1 MSGTLDR
8 LRQVR
13 SARQVVGA
21 VRRRAQVR
29 TRWRSTV
36 SEVSTRRNDA
46 AYARARQQPLQER
59 TVLYEAFFGN
69 GVLDNPEAVFRHLL
83 TQPDM
88 QDLQHVWVLDD
99 PAKHQKVVRELAGDP
114 RVRFVRGDSVAYW
127 RALATAKYLVN
138 NQTFPQRFAKRPGQV
153 YLNTWHGVPLKHM
166 GLDMA
171 GIHKAH
177 PRNIIRNM
185 LNADYLVSASD
196 YMTSTMYRRAYRLQG
211 LFPNKVLEM
220 GQPRMDFLAAA
231 VADPASTRRRLAA
244 DGVETGER
252 RILLFAPTWRGANF
266 DSPDDNALELARTCA
281 VLQDA
286 LGEEWVVLLKVHQS
300 AHAKVSAELPS
311 GDLLVPNHVPT
322 NLLLGVTDVLVTDY
336 SSIFFDYLATERP
349 VVHFVPDLEDYSSGR
364 GLYLR
369 EDELPGPVV
378 TDHAGLVDAV
388 RTAVA
393 EGPTSA
399 RAAAA
404 AATYTGP
411 CDGEVTA
418 RIVDVVF
425 RGRTEAAEGPGRRI
439 IDGLLDPGKERMLLY
454 LGSMLS
460 QGITTSA
467 LNLLRHLDYDKY
479 DVTVFWPQIRGRDR
493 SNNIRLV
500 DDRARP
506 LPRSM
511 TYIGSRGRVARETE
525 VLMQVGLG
533 DELSEDHLEFWR
545 TEYQRVFG
553 DARFDHLIDFSGYG
567 CYAPFLYTAVEART
581 RSIWLHNEMIADRDR
596 ETLGVKH
603 LRARL
608 SAVFSTYRYFDH
620 LVSVSPELRDINRS
634 GLAEYASPEKFFYAL
649 NTIEGA
655 LILEKAQEPFWG
667 DATWGSPEE
676 WEATHRSRP
685 TAPTTTL
692 TADADGDAP
701 DDRRDPETGEDPDQ
715 PTEQLEATEG
725 LEEAVP
731 TAEARPPHEA
741 DRLLEE
747 TTQPAGSGGGFVNG
761 RRHRL
766 RPVKEPGTVVFVCVG
781 RLSPAKNHA
790 RLLDSFALVHARHP
804 HTRLWLIGGGAL
816 EDELRAQIR
825 RLGLDD
831 AVHMTGQVVNP
842 YKFMRK
848 ADCSVLSSDYEGQ
861 PVVILEARVLGLPV
875 VSTAFGS
882 VGDSIPPGVGLVV
895 PRTVEGLADGMER
908 FLAGEIHGEP
918 LDYEDYNRHAV
929 EQFEAAVHG
938 RQV

>member
-1 MSGTLDR
+1 M
-8 LRQVR
+8 
-13 SARQVVGA
+13 
-21 VRRRAQVR
+21 
-29 TRWRSTV
+29 
-36 SEVSTRRNDA
+36 
-46 AYARARQQPLQER
+46 
-59 TVLYEAFFGN
+59 YEAFFGN
-69 GVLDNPEAVFRHLL
+69 GVLDNPEAIFRHLL

-88 QDLQHVWVLDD
+88 QDLHHVWALDD
-99 PAKHQKVVRELAGDP
+99 PAKHQTVVREFAGNP
-114 RVRFVRGDSVAYW
+114 RVRFVRGDSPDYW
-127 RALATAKYLVN
+127 RAMATAKYLVN
-138 NQTFPQRFAKRPGQV
+138 NQTFPQMFAKRPGQV

-185 LNADYLVSASD
+185 LNADYLVSASE

-211 LFPNKVLEM
+211 LFPGTVLEM
-220 GQPRMDFLAAA
+220 GQPRMDFLHAAA
-231 VADPASTRRRLAA
+231 ADPASARRRLAGA
-244 DGVETGER
+244 GVETGER

-266 DSPDDNALELARTCA
+266 DAPEDDALELARTCG

-300 AHAKVSAELPS
+300 AHAHVSEVLAGRS
-311 GDLLVPNHVPT
+311 DLLVPNHVPT
-322 NLLLGVTDVLVTDY
+322 NLLLGVTDLLVTDY
-336 SSIFFDYLATERP
+336 SSIFFDFLATSRP
-349 VVHFVPDLEDYSSGR
+349 VVHYVPDLEDYTTAR
-364 GLYLR
+364 GLYLT
-369 EDELPGPVV
+369 DDQLPGPVV
-378 TDHAGLVDAV
+378 TDHAGLVDEVLAAV
-388 RTAVA
+388 KA
-393 EGPTSA
+393 GPTSERAEEAA
-399 RAAAA
+399 R
-404 AATYTGP
+404 TYTGP

-425 RGRTEAAEGPGRRI
+425 RGRTEAGEGPGRRLVR
-439 IDGLLDPGKERMLLY
+439 DFVDPTKERMLIY

-493 SNNIRLV
+493 SNNIAIV

-506 LPRSM
+506 LPRAL
-511 TYIGSRGRVARETE
+511 TYIGTRRQVARETE

-533 DELSEDHLEFWR
+533 DELTEDHLAFWR

-567 CYAPFLYTAVEART
+567 CYAPFLFSAAEART

-596 ETLGVKH
+596 ETLGEKH
-603 LRARL
+603 LQARL
-608 SAVFSTYRYFDH
+608 TAVFSTYRYFDH

-634 GLAEYASPEKFFYAL
+634 GLAEFAPADRFFYAL

-655 LILEKAQEPFWG
+655 SILEKADEPFWG
-667 DATWGSPEE
+667 DATWGTPEE
-676 WEATHRSRP
+676 WAARRHPQAVPVAAGSPLDE
-685 TAPTTTL
+685 
-692 TADADGDAP
+692 GDDE
-701 DDRRDPETGEDPDQ
+701 DDRHDPETGEDPDQ
-715 PTEQLEATEG
+715 PAEELEAS
-725 LEEAVP
+725 EEMEQAGP
-731 TAEARPPHEA
+731 AIQPRPPHEA

-747 TTQPAGSGGGFVNG
+747 VTPPAGSGGGYVNG
-761 RRHRL
+761 RPHRL
-766 RPVKEPGTVVFVCVG
+766 RPVKEPGSVVFVCVG

-816 EDELRAQIR
+816 EDELRAQVA
-825 RLGLDD
+825 RLGLQD

-842 YKFMRK
+842 YKFMKK

-875 VSTAFGS
+875 VSTAFAS
-882 VGDSIPPGVGLVV
+882 VGDSIPPGAGLVV
-895 PRTVEGLADGMER
+895 PRTVEGLAEGMER
-908 FLAGEIHGEP
+908 FLSGDLHGEP
-918 LDYEDYNRHAV
+918 LDYEEYNRHAV

-938 RQV
+938 RQLS